1 MTEGKK
7 ALLFFCSRY
16 PWRSIA
22 QGKRILSVLVGGGL
36 GKGISRAALRRAE
49 LPNGRQVPKAL
60 LPSAETQKRI
70 LQAIKEL
77 DSVCTLGTEKF
88 REATTIFLSS

>member
-7 ALLFFCSRY
+7 ALAFFLLLQ

-22 QGKRILSVLVGGGL
+22 RGRRILSAVVGGDL
-36 GKGISRAALRRAE
+36 GEGISRAVLYRAE
-49 LPNGRQVPKAL
+49 LPSGRRAPKAL
-60 LPSAETQKRI
+60 LPSAETQKKI

-77 DSVCTLGTEKF
+77 DSVYTLGNEKF
-88 REATTIFLSS
+88 REAETISLSS